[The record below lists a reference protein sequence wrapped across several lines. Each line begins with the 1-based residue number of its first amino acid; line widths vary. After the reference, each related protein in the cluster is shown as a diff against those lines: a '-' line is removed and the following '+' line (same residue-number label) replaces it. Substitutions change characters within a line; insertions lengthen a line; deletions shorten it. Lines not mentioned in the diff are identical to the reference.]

1 MDETSYSDPVIVST
15 IGKSFIP
22 IRVDT
27 DQRPDINRRYNL
39 GGWPTTAF
47 LDANGK
53 IITGGTYIPPQQLR
67 EVLRSVLDFYTSNKG
82 KVRSKLDPR
91 RLPSGKAG
99 TVSEKIARDI
109 ATTIAVNFDI
119 DYGGFGFEPKFPH
132 PDALEYSMI
141 RYHYQGEKELLTVVT
156 RTLDRMAKGG
166 MYDQVEQGFFRY
178 STTRD
183 WSVPHFEK
191 MAEDNAKLLAVY
203 LHAFQLTGSALYKD
217 KALGI
222 LHYSQAVLSDR
233 EKGGFHG
240 SQDADE
246 EYYSLNSARR
256 QGKKPPAIDKT
267 FYTNYNAFFVSSYLL
282 ASAILGANEFG
293 KFALKTLDLILN
305 KTSKTSIPFHY
316 WRDPDGPMAEGFLV
330 DYASLINALIDG
342 YEYSGNR
349 RYLDTATKMVDN
361 CLESLMD
368 NAQGGFYDIPRSN
381 SSLGE
386 LATRDKPID
395 ENSLMA
401 IGLLRL
407 SWHTGEE
414 RNSTIASKSL
424 DLFGQ
429 EYERYGLGA
438 SIYAI
443 AIDALLNGPIGI
455 TIVAKPESEE
465 FDGLKKKALG
475 TYSARRYI
483 SYLDPDRDST
493 RIVALGYSMTAPAA
507 YVCVGKTCGPPTHSP
522 SELESS
528 LSSLLSNKPIA
539 N

>member
-22 IRVDT
+22 VRVDT

-47 LDANGK
+47 LDADGK

-67 EVLRSVLDFYTSNKG
+67 EVLRSVLDFYRTNKG
-82 KVRSKLDPR
+82 RVRSKLEPR
-91 RLPSGKAG
+91 RLPSGRAG

-132 PDALEYSMI
+132 PDALEYAMT
-141 RYHYQGEKELLTVVT
+141 RFRYQGEKELLTVVT
-156 RTLDRMAKGG
+156 KTLDRMAKGG
-166 MYDQVEQGFFRY
+166 MYDQIEQGFFRY

-183 WSVPHFEK
+183 WSIPHFEK
-191 MAEDNAKLLAVY
+191 MAEDNAKLLSVY
-203 LHAFQLTGSALYKD
+203 LHALQITGNALYRE
-217 KALGI
+217 KANGI
-222 LHYSQAVLSDR
+222 LSYSQTVLSNG
-233 EKGGFHG
+233 ELGGFYG

-246 EYYSLNSARR
+246 EYYMLDD
-256 QGKKPPAIDKT
+256 QGRKSRKSPAVDKT
-267 FYTNYNAFFVSSYLL
+267 FYTNYNAFFVSSFLL
-282 ASAILGANEFG
+282 ASVVLGTSEFG
-293 KFALKTLDLILN
+293 KFALKTLDLILSRI
-305 KTSKTSIPFHY
+305 KGTSTPFHY
-316 WRDPDGPMAEGFLV
+316 WRDPEGSKAEGLLI
-330 DYASLINALIDG
+330 DYASLIHSLVDG
-342 YEYSGNR
+342 YEYSGKR
-349 RYLDTATKMVDN
+349 TYLDAALKMADD
-361 CLESLMD
+361 CLERLLD
-368 NAQGGFYDIPRSN
+368 NVQGGFYDIPFSDAT
-381 SSLGE
+381 LGE

-401 IGLLRL
+401 IALLRL
-407 SWHTGEE
+407 SWHSGREHF
-414 RNSTIASKSL
+414 STIASKTL
-424 DLFGQ
+424 ELFSQ
-429 EYERYGLGA
+429 DYERYGLGA

-455 TIVAKPESEE
+455 TIVATPKSGE
-465 FDGLKKKALG
+465 FSALKKKALG

-483 SYLDPDRDST
+483 SYLDPAHDSS
-493 RIVALGYSMTAPAA
+493 RILASGYAATQPVA
-507 YVCVGKTCGPPTHSP
+507 YVCVGETCGPPTHTP

-528 LSSLLSNKPIA
+528 LSSLLANKPLA